1 MLEAS
6 GFDKD
11 VYTLRGEGLDR
22 KLTQAEWARV
32 LLHLAQ
38 RRGYRSN
45 STAEAAKD
53 QESGVL
59 KTALAANQVLIAA
72 KGYRTAGEMFCLD
85 EKFQTLGPD
94 GQIGRKTRNTAG
106 DYSFTVTRDMVE
118 AEAHAL
124 FASQRQHGGSY
135 ASETMESRYCEIL
148 LSQRD
153 FDAGPGGSSPFRKG
167 DLRGTCTFERTE
179 LRAFKAC
186 YTFEYFK
193 LLQDLNHIRIQA
205 AGHSSRGLTGD
216 EQERLTVPA
225 MKSASLH
232 YGQLRRALALGGEER
247 FNMVRYQP
255 DDVDAAEKQT
265 KFPAMQSYHKIRKA
279 LDGVGKGYI
288 AAFSHEQLDAIA
300 TVLSLYKSD
309 ERRRDQ
315 LGSRGLEAAAIQ
327 ALLPLSFSKAGSL
340 SLTAMK
346 KMIPYLEKGVN
357 YDEAAR
363 AVYGDHRGHLEAA
376 RTETLSYG
384 ALQRQGALDA
394 ITNPVVLRAVSQTCK
409 VMNAVVRWYSS
420 PQAVHIE
427 LAREMSRNFA
437 DRQKMDK
444 QYQENRAANERLIK
458 QIEKIKGRRAT
469 GQDLVKFKLFR
480 DQNEVCLYSG
490 AKLRAERLFEPGYV
504 DVDHT
509 LQPLL

>member
-11 VYTLRGEGLDR
+11 VYTLRAEGLDR
-22 KLTQAEWARV
+22 RLTQAEWARV

-53 QESGVL
+53 QETGAL
-59 KTALAANQVLIAA
+59 KTALSANQVLMEA

-94 GQIGRKTRNTAG
+94 GQIWRRTRNKAG

-179 LRAFKAC
+179 PRAFKAC

-193 LLQDLNHIRIQA
+193 LLQDLNHIRIQP

-216 EQERLTVPA
+216 EQERLTALA

-265 KFPAMQSYHKIRKA
+265 KFPAMQSYHKIRRA
-279 LDGVGKGYI
+279 LDGVGTGYI
-288 AAFSHEQLDAIA
+288 AAFSHDQLDEIA

-309 ERRRDQ
+309 ERRREQ
-315 LGSRGLEAAAIQ
+315 LGSLGLEAAAIQ

-363 AVYGDHRGHLEAA
+363 AVYGDHRGYLEAA

-490 AKLRAERLFEPGYV
+490 TKLRAARLFEPGYV